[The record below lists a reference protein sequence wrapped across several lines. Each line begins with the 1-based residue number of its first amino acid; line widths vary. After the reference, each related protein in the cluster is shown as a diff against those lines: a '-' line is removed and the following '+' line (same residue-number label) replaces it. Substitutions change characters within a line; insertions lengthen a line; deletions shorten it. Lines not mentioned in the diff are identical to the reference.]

1 MKLKSSLTK
10 GIISIT
16 AFIGDAAIIYN
27 IIKHGLCKETSYKSL
42 VILCIFG
49 LVWCFAHIVEI
60 VNGKEESSKSELEAA
75 MEDAAAMMGE
85 DKKDDGSYFVTI
97 PIMSNVTN
105 TAISVTI
112 INKKYIRIVDNTI
125 YVVDDDNNVGMVYKD
140 VLNVFPDKDKEI
152 LEELRVSI
160 DELNNVPNIG
170 TSEGD
175 SDE

>member
-1 MKLKSSLTK
+1 MTLTK
-10 GIISIT
+10 KIISIA
-16 AFIGDAAIIYN
+16 AFICDAAIIYN
-27 IIKHGLCKETSYKSL
+27 IIKHGLCKETGYKAL
-42 VILCIFG
+42 FILCIFG
-49 LVWCFAHIVEI
+49 LIWCFVHIVEI
-60 VNGKEESSKSELEAA
+60 IHSKSEESSKSELEAA
-75 MEDAAAMMGE
+75 IEDAAAMMGE

-125 YVVDDDNNVGMVYKD
+125 YVVDDDNNVGMVYRD
-140 VLNVFPDKDKEI
+140 VLNAFSDKDKET
-152 LEELRVSI
+152 LEGFRVSI

-175 SDE
+175 GDE

>member
-1 MKLKSSLTK
+1 MKSPVTK
-10 GIISIT
+10 RIISIA

-27 IIKHGLCKETSYKSL
+27 IVKHGLCKETSYKAL
-42 VILCIFG
+42 FILCIFG

-60 VNGKEESSKSELEAA
+60 INSKEESSKSELEAA

-160 DELNNVPNIG
+160 DELNNVPNIN

-175 SDE
+175 GDE

>member
-1 MKLKSSLTK
+1 MKSPVTK
-10 GIISIT
+10 RIISIA

-27 IIKHGLCKETSYKSL
+27 IIKHGLCKETGYRAL
-42 VILCIFG
+42 FILCIFG

-60 VNGKEESSKSELEAA
+60 INSKEESSKSELEAA

-160 DELNNVPNIG
+160 DELNNVPNID

-175 SDE
+175 GDE

>member
-1 MKLKSSLTK
+1 MKSSLTK
-10 GIISIT
+10 RIISIA
-16 AFIGDAAIIYN
+16 AFICDAAIIYN

-60 VNGKEESSKSELEAA
+60 INSKEESSKSELEAA

-97 PIMSNVTN
+97 PIMRNVTN

-175 SDE
+175 DDDE